1 MGSERKIYSVAEV
14 NRKARMVLES
24 AMGEV
29 WVEGELSRVTIH
41 SSGHWYFTLKDKD
54 AAVSCAMFSR
64 DNGRVL
70 FTPKDGMKVQ
80 MLARPSLYEANG
92 RYQLIASEMEEAG
105 KGNLQEQF
113 EKLKAKLAA
122 EGLFDESRKKPL
134 PILPR
139 KIGVVTSPTGAAI
152 RDIINVLTRRFPNI
166 EILLAPVTVQ
176 GPTAAKSIA
185 SAIRYLNKVG
195 QASSLSSVAGQAH
208 YFSPFLPVD
217 MEKRHLPKEGAT
229 YFITFRLA
237 DSLPQEKIKQWK
249 AERDQWLGEHTEPY
263 SPAELEEYAR
273 LFSERINDW
282 LDAGSGSCILAE
294 ETNAKIIEQALLHFD
309 GDRYRLG
316 SYVIMA
322 NHVHVLVS
330 PLPGNELADILHS
343 WKSFTANE
351 LNKLIGE
358 KGAVW
363 QDESYDHI
371 VRSPEQLAFYE
382 GYIRKNLEQSGGVA
396 YFSAGDRLEACPTL
410 PIDLL
415 IVGRGGG
422 SIEDLWAFNE
432 EVVARAIFDSDIPVI
447 SAVGHEIDF
456 TISDFAADV
465 RAPTPSAAAEL
476 AVREKSAFEDELS
489 LYNRRLKQSLKTMEQ
504 DFRLRLGR
512 AAHSYVFKEPAALV
526 ARHRILVAS
535 MKARLP
541 ELLLHSATN
550 RRQRMDRAETK
561 MAYSLRSGVQQ
572 AHQQV
577 DELGMVMQ
585 HRAERKVE
593 SDRQKLRRLE
603 SQLRMLNPLEVLG
616 RGYSLTR
623 KMDGTLVRSTE
634 SVKKGEVI
642 VTQLAD
648 GNVVSIITGIE

>member
-1 MGSERKIYSVAEV
+1 MSNSERKIYSVAEV
-14 NRKARMVLES
+14 NRKARMVLEG
-24 AMGEV
+24 AMGEL

-54 AAVSCAMFSR
+54 AAVSCAMFR
-64 DNGRVL
+64 NDNARVT
-70 FTPKDGMKVQ
+70 FKPKDGLKVQ
-80 MLARPSLYEANG
+80 MLALPSLYEANG

-105 KGNLQEQF
+105 KGSLQEQF
-113 EKLKAKLAA
+113 EKLKAKLAE
-122 EGLFDESRKKPL
+122 EGLFDEARKKPL
-134 PILPR
+134 PLLPQ

-152 RDIINVLTRRFPNI
+152 RDIINVLTRRFPNL

-176 GPTAAKSIA
+176 GSNAANSIA
-185 SAIRYLNKVG
+185 AAIRYLNKVG
-195 QASSLSSVAGQAH
+195 QASSLSFVAGQAH

-217 MEKRHLPKEGAT
+217 MEKRHLPHWTQEGAT

-237 DSLPQEKIKQWK
+237 DSLPQEKLKQWK

-263 SPAELEEYAR
+263 PPAELKEYGT
-273 LFSERINDW
+273 LFNERINDW
-282 LDAGSGSCILAE
+282 LDAGSGACILADKK
-294 ETNAKIIEQALLHFD
+294 NATMIEQALLHFD

-330 PLPGNELADILHS
+330 PLPGNGLADILHS

-351 LNKLIGE
+351 LNKSTGE

-371 VRSPEQLAFYE
+371 VRSLEQLAFYE
-382 GYIRKNLEQSGGVA
+382 GYIRKNLEQSGGA
-396 YFSAGDRLEACPTL
+396 ACFSAGDRLEACPTL

-432 EVVARAIFDSDIPVI
+432 EVVARAIAASDIPVI

-456 TISDFAADV
+456 TIADFVADV

-476 AVREKSAFEDELS
+476 AVREKGDLEEML
-489 LYNRRLKQSLKTMEQ
+489 LLHERRLRQSLKTLAQ
-504 DFRLRLGR
+504 DFRLRLNR
-512 AAHSYVFKEPAALV
+512 AAHSYVFREP
-526 ARHRILVAS
+526 
-535 MKARLP
+535 
-541 ELLLHSATN
+541 ENLLL
-550 RRQRMDRAETK
+550 RYRQKIHALEAQMGN
-561 MAYSLRSGVQQ
+561 SLRFGVRQAQQ
-572 AHQQV
+572 RV
-577 DELGMVMQ
+577 DELGMTMQ
-585 HRAERKVE
+585 HRMEQKAVQ
-593 SDRQKLRRLE
+593 DRQLLVRME
-603 SQLRMLNPLEVLG
+603 SQLRLLNPLAVLG

-623 KMDGTLVRSTE
+623 KPDGTVVRSTDAVE
-634 SVKKGEVI
+634 PGDTI
-642 VTQLAD
+642 TTQLAD
-648 GNVVSIITGIE
+648 GKVVSNITGKE